1 MTKLREKRDPAQT
14 GVTSIKKGACAPT
27 KLIVEILAAGTY
39 NETDSTLTTSGILSL
54 RTLST
59 PLDRVI

>member
-1 MTKLREKRDPAQT
+1 MTKRREKLDSAET
-14 GVTSIKKGACAPT
+14 SVTAIKKGACAPI
-27 KLIVEILAAGTY
+27 KRFVEILAAGAY
-39 NETDSTLTTSGILSL
+39 SETDSTRTTSGILSL